1 MPPGAQGSLT
11 VTDIPPN
18 VLVSKERVL
27 ISDLL
32 EVTAG
37 YLDADAQK
45 SIYDAY
51 LFGARAH
58 QNQTR
63 RSGEAYI
70 HHPLAV
76 ALILANMQIDSRTL
90 MAAIL
95 HDVLEDTEVTREQL
109 DQRFGEDIGH
119 LVDGVSK
126 ITKITS
132 KDVQNAE
139 AESFRKMLLAMAKD
153 VRVILIKLADRLH
166 NMHTLE
172 HLPDEKRKRI
182 ARQTLEIYAPIANR
196 LGMRELTADLE
207 DLCFKNLYPVRY
219 KAINDR
225 MVSDTRGRKP
235 VEKLIIKRLQVKMSE
250 AGIKDATVFG
260 RRKRVYS
267 VYQKIKHR
275 GVSAKSQQDL
285 HGIRIIVNT
294 RDECYRCLGIVH
306 QEYTPILHTVKD
318 YIGMPKINGY
328 QSLHTVVIGPHGLP
342 VEVQIRTVEMDRIAE
357 TGVASHWIY
366 KSDDKNRK
374 QPQQI
379 VKKWLDSFLDS
390 QGQIGDAGH
399 FMEHLRAEMYPDKL
413 FVFTPKGDIKRL
425 PVGSTPVDFAYA
437 VHSDVG
443 NHCVGCKVDGE
454 VSALNTVLESG
465 NRLEIITSRTG
476 HPLPSWLNFVV
487 TAKARSSIRH
497 FLGQQKGK
505 EAISIGRRLLTKA
518 LRDSGYKR
526 NRIASD
532 DKVHLLNLFELK
544 DWNDLLSDIGF
555 GKRLPL
561 MVAQQLMSMT
571 EGGAD
576 KMRIGSASSLS
587 IRGAE
592 TLLINYANC
601 CYPLPGDNIIG
612 VFVADRGMV
621 VHRDGC
627 PNTKRYRKHVDRW
640 LHLEWGAKTK
650 GYFKSKISV
659 VVTNSKGVLA
669 QIARL
674 IAEQGSNIVKVEM
687 QNEEQS
693 LTHMDFEIEVKNLE
707 HLHRVI
713 KPLEES
719 EYVYELERIGGQG
732 YSETDYSE

>member
-1 MPPGAQGSLT
+1 VKDFASSVQ
-11 VTDIPPN
+11 
-18 VLVSKERVL
+18 VSKGRVL

-32 EVTAG
+32 EVTAR
-37 YLDADAQK
+37 YLDKEAQK
-45 SIYDAY
+45 TVYDAY

-58 QNQTR
+58 QDQTR
-63 RSGEAYI
+63 KSGEAYI

-90 MAAIL
+90 IAAIL
-95 HDVLEDTEVTREQL
+95 HDVLEDTEVTRDELEQL
-109 DQRFGEDIGH
+109 FGEDIGH

-132 KDVQNAE
+132 KDTQNAE

-172 HLPDEKRKRI
+172 HLPEKKRKRI
-182 ARQTLEIYAPIANR
+182 AQQTLEIYAPIANR
-196 LGMRELTADLE
+196 LGMREMTADLE
-207 DLCFKNLYPVRY
+207 DLCFKNLYPARY

-225 MVSDTRGRKP
+225 LVADTRGRKP
-235 VEKLIIKRLQVKMSE
+235 VENLIIKRLQVKMSE
-250 AGIKDATVFG
+250 SGIKDASVVG

-267 VYQKIKHR
+267 IYQKIKHR
-275 GVSAKSQQDL
+275 GVSVKSQQDL
-285 HGIRIIVNT
+285 HGIRIIVKT
-294 RDECYRCLGIVH
+294 RDDCYRTLGIVH

-366 KSDDKNRK
+366 KSNDKNRK
-374 QPQQI
+374 PPQQI

-425 PVGSTPVDFAYA
+425 PVGATPVDFAYA

-476 HPLPSWLNFVV
+476 RPLPSWLNFVV

-497 FLGQQKGK
+497 FLGQQKDK
-505 EAISIGRRLLTKA
+505 EAIAIGRRLLTKA

-526 NRIASD
+526 NRIISD
-532 DKVHLLNLFELK
+532 HKVRLLHLFELK
-544 DWNDLLSDIGF
+544 DWNNLLADIGF
-555 GKRLPL
+555 GKRLPM

-571 EGGAD
+571 EDGVD

-601 CYPLPGDNIIG
+601 CYPVPGDNIIG

-640 LHLEWGAKTK
+640 LHLEWGAKIK
-650 GYFKSKISV
+650 GSFKSRLRV

-669 QIARL
+669 QLAMQ
-674 IAEQGSNIVKVEM
+674 IAEHGSNIIKVEM
-687 QNEEQS
+687 HNEEQS
-693 LTHMDFEIEVKNLE
+693 LTHMEFEIEVRDLSHLNKILE
-707 HLHRVI
+707 SI
-713 KPLEES
+713 EENDH
-719 EYVYELERIGGQG
+719 VYELERIGGQSAG
-732 YSETDYSE
+732 ET

>member
-1 MPPGAQGSLT
+1 M
-11 VTDIPPN
+11 
-18 VLVSKERVL
+18 

-37 YLDADAQK
+37 YLDKEAQK
-45 SIYDAY
+45 SVYDAY

-58 QNQTR
+58 QDQTR

-90 MAAIL
+90 IAAIL
-95 HDVLEDTEVTREQL
+95 HDVLEDTEVTRDELEQL
-109 DQRFGEDIGH
+109 FGEDIGH

-132 KDVQNAE
+132 KDTRNAE

-172 HLPDEKRKRI
+172 HLPEKKRKRI
-182 ARQTLEIYAPIANR
+182 AQQTLEIYAPIANR
-196 LGMRELTADLE
+196 LGMREMTADLE
-207 DLCFKNLYPVRY
+207 DLCFKNLYPARY

-225 MVSDTRGRKP
+225 LIADTRGRKP
-235 VEKLIIKRLQVKMSE
+235 VENLIIKRLQVKMSE
-250 AGIKDATVFG
+250 SGIQDASVVG

-275 GVSAKSQQDL
+275 GVSVKSQQDL
-285 HGIRIIVNT
+285 HGIRIIVQS
-294 RDECYRCLGIVH
+294 RDDCYRALGIVH

-366 KSDDKNRK
+366 KSNDKNRK
-374 QPQQI
+374 PPQQI

-425 PVGSTPVDFAYA
+425 PVGATPVDFAYA

-465 NRLEIITSRTG
+465 NRLEIVTSRTG
-476 HPLPSWLNFVV
+476 RPLPSWLNFVV

-497 FLGQQKGK
+497 FLGQQKDK
-505 EAISIGRRLLTKA
+505 EAIAIGRRLLTKA

-526 NRIASD
+526 NRIVSD
-532 DKVHLLNLFELK
+532 HKVRLLHLFELK
-544 DWNDLLSDIGF
+544 DWNNLLADIGF
-555 GKRLPL
+555 GKRLPM

-571 EGGAD
+571 EDGVD
-576 KMRIGSASSLS
+576 KMRVGSASSLS

-601 CYPLPGDNIIG
+601 CYPVPGDNIIG

-621 VHRDGC
+621 VHRDSC
-627 PNTKRYRKHVDRW
+627 SNTKRYRKHVDRW
-640 LHLEWGAKTK
+640 LHLEWGAKIK
-650 GYFKSKISV
+650 GSFKSRLRV
-659 VVTNSKGVLA
+659 VVNNSKGVLA
-669 QIARL
+669 QLAMQ
-674 IAEQGSNIVKVEM
+674 IAEHGSNIVKVEM
-687 QNEEQS
+687 HNEEES
-693 LTHMDFEIEVKNLE
+693 LTHMEFEIEVRDLNHLNKILE
-707 HLHRVI
+707 SI
-713 KPLEES
+713 EES
-719 EYVYELERIGGQG
+719 EYVYEMERIGNRVT
-732 YSETDYSE
+732 SEG

>member
-1 MPPGAQGSLT
+1 VPNDQT
-11 VTDIPPN
+11 VTESTSNYDVP
-18 VLVSKERVL
+18 KGRVL

-32 EVTAG
+32 AVTQT
-37 YLDADAQK
+37 YLDEDAQK

-95 HDVLEDTEVTREQL
+95 HDVLEDTEVTREEL

-126 ITKITS
+126 ITKLTS
-132 KDVQNAE
+132 NDTQNAE
-139 AESFRKMLLAMAKD
+139 AASFRKMLLAMAKD

-225 MVSDTRGRKP
+225 LKLDTRGRKP
-235 VEKLIIKRLQVKMSE
+235 VEKIITKRLQVKMSE
-250 AGIKDATVFG
+250 AGIKDATVVG

-267 VYQKIKHR
+267 IYQKIKHR
-275 GVSAKSQQDL
+275 GVSVKSQQDL
-285 HGIRIIVNT
+285 HGIRIIVQT
-294 RDECYRCLGIVH
+294 RDECYRTLGIVH

-328 QSLHTVVIGPHGLP
+328 QSLHTVIIGPHGLP
-342 VEVQIRTVEMDRIAE
+342 VEVQIRTLEMDRIAE

-366 KSDDKNRK
+366 KSSDKDRK
-374 QPQQI
+374 PPQQI

-465 NRLEIITSRTG
+465 NRLDIITSRSG
-476 HPLPSWLNFVV
+476 RPLPSWLNFVV

-497 FLGQQKGK
+497 FLGQQKSK

-526 NRIASD
+526 NRIVSD
-532 DKVHLLNLFELK
+532 HKVRLLHMFDLN

-571 EGGAD
+571 DDNAD

-627 PNTKRYRKHVDRW
+627 PNTKLYRKHVDRW

-650 GYFKSKISV
+650 GYFKSKIRV
-659 VVTNSKGVLA
+659 VATNSKGVLA

-674 IAEQGSNIVKVEM
+674 IAEKGSNIIKVEM

-693 LTHMDFEIEVKNLE
+693 LTQMEFEIEVKNLE
-707 HLHRVI
+707 HLHQVMQ
-713 KPLEES
+713 PLEES
-719 EYVYELERIGGQG
+719 EHVYELERIGGQDRIDQDFP
-732 YSETDYSE
+732 E

>member
-1 MPPGAQGSLT
+1 VKDFASSVQ
-11 VTDIPPN
+11 
-18 VLVSKERVL
+18 VSKGRVL

-32 EVTAG
+32 EVTAR
-37 YLDADAQK
+37 YLDKEAQK
-45 SIYDAY
+45 SVYDAY

-63 RSGEAYI
+63 KSGEAYI

-76 ALILANMQIDSRTL
+76 ALILANMQVDSRTL
-90 MAAIL
+90 IAAIL
-95 HDVLEDTEVTREQL
+95 HDVLEDTEVTREELEQL
-109 DQRFGEDIGH
+109 FGEDIGH

-132 KDVQNAE
+132 KDTQNAE

-172 HLPDEKRKRI
+172 HLSEKKRKRI
-182 ARQTLEIYAPIANR
+182 AQQTLEIYAPIANR
-196 LGMRELTADLE
+196 LGMREMTADLE
-207 DLCFKNLYPVRY
+207 DLCFKNLYPARY

-225 MVSDTRGRKP
+225 LVADTRGRKP
-235 VEKLIIKRLQVKMSE
+235 VENLIIKRLQVKMSE
-250 AGIKDATVFG
+250 SGIKDALVVG

-267 VYQKIKHR
+267 IYQKIKHR
-275 GVSAKSQQDL
+275 GVSVKSQQDL
-285 HGIRIIVNT
+285 HGIRIIVST
-294 RDECYRCLGIVH
+294 RDECYRTLGIVH

-318 YIGMPKINGY
+318 YIGMPKVNGY

-374 QPQQI
+374 PPQQI

-390 QGQIGDAGH
+390 QGQIGDSGH

-425 PVGSTPVDFAYA
+425 PVGATPVDFAYA

-465 NRLEIITSRTG
+465 NRLEVITSRTG
-476 HPLPSWLNFVV
+476 RPLPSWLNFVV

-497 FLGQQKGK
+497 FLGQQKDK
-505 EAISIGRRLLTKA
+505 EAIAIGRRLLTKA
-518 LRDSGYKR
+518 LRNSGYKR
-526 NRIASD
+526 NRIISD
-532 DKVHLLNLFELK
+532 HKVRLLHLFELQ
-544 DWNDLLSDIGF
+544 DWNNLLADIGF
-555 GKRLPL
+555 GKRLPM

-571 EGGAD
+571 EDGVD

-601 CYPLPGDNIIG
+601 CYPVPGDNIIG

-640 LHLEWGAKTK
+640 LHLEWGAKIK
-650 GYFKSKISV
+650 GSFKSRLRV

-669 QIARL
+669 QLAMQ
-674 IAEQGSNIVKVEM
+674 IAEHGSNIIKVEM
-687 QNEEQS
+687 HNEEQS
-693 LTHMDFEIEVKNLE
+693 LTHMEFEIEVRDLDHLNKILE
-707 HLHRVI
+707 SI
-713 KPLEES
+713 EEN
-719 EYVYELERIGGQG
+719 EHVYELERIGGR
-732 YSETDYSE
+732 SIKDA

>member
-1 MPPGAQGSLT
+1 MKDFASSVQ
-11 VTDIPPN
+11 
-18 VLVSKERVL
+18 VSKGRVL

-32 EVTAG
+32 EVTAR
-37 YLDADAQK
+37 YLDKEAQK
-45 SIYDAY
+45 SVYDAY

-63 RSGEAYI
+63 KSGEAYI

-76 ALILANMQIDSRTL
+76 ALILANMQVDSRTL
-90 MAAIL
+90 IAAIL
-95 HDVLEDTEVTREQL
+95 HDVLEDTEVTREELEQL
-109 DQRFGEDIGH
+109 FGEDIGH

-132 KDVQNAE
+132 KDTQNAE

-172 HLPDEKRKRI
+172 HLSEKKRKRI
-182 ARQTLEIYAPIANR
+182 AQQTLEIYAPIANR
-196 LGMRELTADLE
+196 LGMREMTADLE
-207 DLCFKNLYPVRY
+207 DLCFKNLYPARY

-225 MVSDTRGRKP
+225 LVADTRGRKP
-235 VEKLIIKRLQVKMSE
+235 VENLIIKRLQVKMSE
-250 AGIKDATVFG
+250 SGIKDALVVG

-267 VYQKIKHR
+267 IYQKIKHR
-275 GVSAKSQQDL
+275 GVSVKSQQDL
-285 HGIRIIVNT
+285 HGIRIIVST
-294 RDECYRCLGIVH
+294 RDECYRTLGIVH

-318 YIGMPKINGY
+318 YIGMPKVNGY

-374 QPQQI
+374 PPQQI

-390 QGQIGDAGH
+390 QGQIGDSGH

-425 PVGSTPVDFAYA
+425 PVGATPVDFAYA

-465 NRLEIITSRTG
+465 NRLEVITSRTG
-476 HPLPSWLNFVV
+476 RPLPSWLNFVV

-497 FLGQQKGK
+497 FLGQQKDK
-505 EAISIGRRLLTKA
+505 EAIAIGRRLLTKA
-518 LRDSGYKR
+518 LRNSGYKR
-526 NRIASD
+526 NRIISD
-532 DKVHLLNLFELK
+532 HKVRLLHLFELQ
-544 DWNDLLSDIGF
+544 DWNNLLADIGF
-555 GKRLPL
+555 GKRLPM

-571 EGGAD
+571 EDGVD

-601 CYPLPGDNIIG
+601 CYPVPGDNIIG

-640 LHLEWGAKTK
+640 LHLEWGAKIK
-650 GYFKSKISV
+650 GSFKSRLRV

-669 QIARL
+669 QLAMQ
-674 IAEQGSNIVKVEM
+674 IAEHGSNIIKVEM
-687 QNEEQS
+687 HNEEQS
-693 LTHMDFEIEVKNLE
+693 LTHMEFEIEVRDLDHLNKILE
-707 HLHRVI
+707 SI
-713 KPLEES
+713 EEN
-719 EYVYELERIGGQG
+719 EHVYELERIGGR
-732 YSETDYSE
+732 SIKDA

>member
-1 MPPGAQGSLT
+1 VPHNLA
-11 VTDIPPN
+11 VKEIPPN
-18 VLVSKERVL
+18 VLVSTERVL

-32 EVTAG
+32 EVTAR
-37 YLDADAQK
+37 YLDEDAQK
-45 SIYDAY
+45 AVYDAY

-58 QNQTR
+58 QNQIR
-63 RSGEAYI
+63 KSGEAYI

-95 HDVLEDTEVTREQL
+95 HDVLEDTEVTREDL
-109 DQRFGEDIGH
+109 NQRFGEDVGH

-132 KDVQNAE
+132 KDIQNAE
-139 AESFRKMLLAMAKD
+139 AASFRKMLLAMAKD

-172 HLPDEKRKRI
+172 HLPEEKRKRI
-182 ARQTLEIYAPIANR
+182 ARQTLDIYAPIANR

-207 DLCFKNLYPVRY
+207 DLCFKNLYPARY

-225 MVSDTRGRKP
+225 LVSDTRGRKP

-250 AGIKDATVFG
+250 AGIKDVSVVG

-267 VYQKIKHR
+267 IYQKIKHR
-275 GVSAKSQQDL
+275 GVSVKSQQDL

-294 RDECYRCLGIVH
+294 RDECYRVLGIVH

-342 VEVQIRTVEMDRIAE
+342 VEVQIRTLEMDRIAE

-366 KSDDKNRK
+366 KSDDKDRK
-374 QPQQI
+374 PPQQI
-379 VKKWLDSFLDS
+379 VKKWLESFLDS

-425 PVGSTPVDFAYA
+425 PVGSTPVDFAYS

-443 NHCVGCKVDGE
+443 NHCVGCKIDGE

-465 NRLEIITSRTG
+465 NRLEVITSRTG
-476 HPLPSWLNFVV
+476 RPLPSWLNFVV

-497 FLGQQKGK
+497 FLGQQKTK
-505 EAISIGRRLLTKA
+505 EAIAIGRRLLTKA

-526 NRIASD
+526 NRIVSD
-532 DKVHLLNLFELK
+532 HKIRLLNLFDLE
-544 DWNDLLSDIGF
+544 DWNDLLADIGF

-561 MVAQQLMSMT
+561 MVAQQLMAMT
-571 EGGAD
+571 EDGVD
-576 KMRIGSASSLS
+576 KMRVGSASSLS

-650 GYFKSKISV
+650 GYFKSKIRV
-659 VVTNSKGVLA
+659 VATNSKGVLA

-674 IAEQGSNIVKVEM
+674 IAEKGSNIVKVEM

-693 LTHMDFEIEVKNLE
+693 LTQMEFEIEVKNLE
-707 HLHRVI
+707 HLHKVMQ
-713 KPLEES
+713 PLEES
-719 EYVYELERIGGQG
+719 EYVYELERIGGQ
-732 YSETDYSE
+732 SFSAPDYSE

>member
-1 MPPGAQGSLT
+1 MKDFASSVQ
-11 VTDIPPN
+11 
-18 VLVSKERVL
+18 VSKGRVL

-32 EVTAG
+32 EVTAR
-37 YLDADAQK
+37 YLDKEAQK
-45 SIYDAY
+45 TVYDAY

-58 QNQTR
+58 QDQTR
-63 RSGEAYI
+63 KSGEAYI

-90 MAAIL
+90 IAAIL
-95 HDVLEDTEVTREQL
+95 HDVLEDTEVTRDELEQL
-109 DQRFGEDIGH
+109 FGEDIGH

-132 KDVQNAE
+132 KDTQNAE

-172 HLPDEKRKRI
+172 HLPEKKRKRI
-182 ARQTLEIYAPIANR
+182 AQQTLEIYAPIANR
-196 LGMRELTADLE
+196 LGMREMTADLE
-207 DLCFKNLYPVRY
+207 DLCFKNLYPARY

-225 MVSDTRGRKP
+225 LVADTRGRKP
-235 VEKLIIKRLQVKMSE
+235 VENLIIKRLQVKMSE
-250 AGIKDATVFG
+250 SGIKDASVVG

-267 VYQKIKHR
+267 IYQKIKHR
-275 GVSAKSQQDL
+275 GVSVKSQQDL
-285 HGIRIIVNT
+285 HGIRIIVKT
-294 RDECYRCLGIVH
+294 RDDCYRTLGIVH

-366 KSDDKNRK
+366 KSNDKNRK
-374 QPQQI
+374 PPQQI

-425 PVGSTPVDFAYA
+425 PVGATPVDFAYA

-476 HPLPSWLNFVV
+476 RPLPSWLNFVV

-497 FLGQQKGK
+497 FLGQQKDK
-505 EAISIGRRLLTKA
+505 EAIAIGRRLLTKA

-526 NRIASD
+526 NRIISD
-532 DKVHLLNLFELK
+532 HKVRLLHLFELK
-544 DWNDLLSDIGF
+544 DWNNLLADIGF
-555 GKRLPL
+555 GKRLPM

-571 EGGAD
+571 EDGVD

-601 CYPLPGDNIIG
+601 CYPVPGDNIIG

-640 LHLEWGAKTK
+640 LHLEWGAKIK
-650 GYFKSKISV
+650 GSFKSRLRV

-669 QIARL
+669 QLAMQ
-674 IAEQGSNIVKVEM
+674 IAEHGSNIIKVEM
-687 QNEEQS
+687 HNEEQS
-693 LTHMDFEIEVKNLE
+693 LTHMEFEIEVRDLSHLNKILE
-707 HLHRVI
+707 SI
-713 KPLEES
+713 EENDH
-719 EYVYELERIGGQG
+719 VYELERIGGQSAG
-732 YSETDYSE
+732 ET